1 MSDKPVYQGSRNP
14 SLSWKEITQEEF
26 NQVSESIS
34 KGCTGLFVQ
43 VLYPA
48 SAYEA
53 LQNELETERMRLAAC
68 GVAALGNT
76 KESVKE
82 RINKENPYYSASYA
96 DVCRAVDAEIKLRDE
111 VERLKAENEAQAKR
125 IAELEQIDDKQLQEI
140 LFIVTDGMAN
150 HNLPFCI
157 LDAINEVLKRSKNGD
172 SK

>member
-53 LQNELETERMRLAAC
+53 QRN
-68 GVAALGNT
+68 
-76 KESVKE
+76 
-82 RINKENPYYSASYA
+82 
-96 DVCRAVDAEIKLRDE
+96 E
-111 VERLKAENEAQAKR
+111 VEKLKAENEALRFKALAAIGPRVKQSYEREIKGLEDQIEAQAKR
-125 IAELEQIDDKQLQEI
+125 IAELEKGLTEI
-140 LFIVTDGMAN
+140 SEWT
-150 HNLPFCI
+150 
-157 LDAINEVLKRSKNGD
+157 KRYTSTGHPISTVADRLLAESKNGD